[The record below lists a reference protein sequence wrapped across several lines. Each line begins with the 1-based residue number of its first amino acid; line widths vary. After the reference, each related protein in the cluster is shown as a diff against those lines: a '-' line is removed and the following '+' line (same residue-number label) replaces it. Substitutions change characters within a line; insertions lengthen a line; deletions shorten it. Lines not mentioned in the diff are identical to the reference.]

1 MLKLLIESS
10 LINLNGI
17 QKKVIKMIGENKNF
31 YFIRYLIKLKSS
43 NWKIMKIL
51 LNINI
56 LHEEK
61 SREIIIIVLCKTI

>member
-1 MLKLLIESS
+1 
-10 LINLNGI
+10 
-17 QKKVIKMIGENKNF
+17 MIGENENF

-51 LNINI
+51 LNINT